1 MTSGASTRRERS
13 GTKPAD
19 GLATELVIVH
29 VRGVILRGE
38 LRPGEQLPPERE
50 LARRIGVSRPSVRA
64 GLRSLAAKGVLVTR
78 RGAGTFVADGPPV
91 LDSEPLSFLAA
102 LHGFTRHEMFEAR
115 RVLEVGVA
123 GLAAEQSTGDTLVA
137 ISDEVTGMFA
147 SLDEPQA
154 FLVHDIRFHRA
165 VAAAS
170 SNPILA
176 SLVEMVSAIFYEQ
189 RRRTAERGSN
199 LRETAEMHRQIY
211 QAIRARD
218 RARAESAMCEHLLSA
233 EQAQDS
239 EGPYPASGQ
248 GADHAPRPDAR
259 PSPPDAPKDALA
271 NRGLQVVGRAESV

>member
-1 MTSGASTRRERS
+1 VIARGQALRDALVVDHVGLTTCAKDLDRMSSHLILIPPNIRSGMTGVVCDRSGMTSGASTRRERS

-170 SNPILA
+170 SWWDP
-176 SLVEMVSAIFYEQ
+176 
-189 RRRTAERGSN
+189 
-199 LRETAEMHRQIY
+199 
-211 QAIRARD
+211 
-218 RARAESAMCEHLLSA
+218 
-233 EQAQDS
+233 
-239 EGPYPASGQ
+239 GPEPA
-248 GADHAPRPDAR
+248 PD
-259 PSPPDAPKDALA
+259 
-271 NRGLQVVGRAESV
+271 